1 MSTEN
6 VEAFA
11 ESQNFMETPSRKQKK
26 YMGEKQKLQKEM
38 KKRYEDFD
46 PVETSANRRADL
58 SVQERKE
65 FEGKIKLENNLI
77 GTGYNTVL
85 LKVKIL

>member
-1 MSTEN
+1 MKILI
-6 VEAFA
+6 
-11 ESQNFMETPSRKQKK
+11 QL
-26 YMGEKQKLQKEM
+26 KLL
-38 KKRYEDFD
+38 
-46 PVETSANRRADL
+46 PT
-58 SVQERKE
+58 QERKE

>member
-1 MSTEN
+1 M
-6 VEAFA
+6 EALV
-11 ESQNFMETPSRKQKK
+11 ESQNFMETPSRKKKK

-38 KKRYEDFD
+38 MKRYEGFD
-46 PVETSANRRADL
+46 PVETSANPRADL

-77 GTGYNTVL
+77 GTGYNTVI